1 MMLDY
6 KQSQVIFLLEL
17 KMGHNTAE
25 TTHNINASGPGTAKE
40 CTVLWWFKQLCK
52 GNESLENKEYS
63 GWPSE
68 GDNDQLREPSSMLIL
83 LKLRDKLPKNSSS
96 IILWS
101 FGI

>member
-1 MMLDY
+1 MLD
-6 KQSQVIFLLEL
+6 KKKFRVILF
-17 KMGHNTAE
+17 KFKIGHKAVE
-25 TTHNINASGPGTAKE
+25 TTHNINNASGPGTAKE

-52 GNESLENKEYS
+52 GNESLEDKEYS

-96 IILWS
+96 NILWS